1 MITTS
6 ENTEKTDFLP
16 IMDLEFITTLRCA
29 VGMLG
34 EKGHAGW
41 WVSSFFSSASPTFIT
56 PLFPRTGLLAQC
68 HGVTATAT
76 RVHDERIGVGEV
88 FHLFRL
94 PEDMERGVHELLQ
107 DSAKAEGIQKNLVD
121 ANSARAFLDQGGK
134 VNADVGPT
142 LIADI
147 AGLREQMNWHSV
159 AAKYAAGFRN
169 ESEVF
174 PYFTDGK

>member
-1 MITTS
+1 
-6 ENTEKTDFLP
+6 
-16 IMDLEFITTLRCA
+16 MDLEFIATLRCA

-34 EKGHAGW
+34 EKDHAGW
-41 WVSSFFSSASPTFIT
+41 WASSFFSNASSTFMA

-68 HGVTATAT
+68 HGVTAAAT

-107 DSAKAEGIQKNLVD
+107 DSEKAEGIQKNLAD
-121 ANSARAFLDQGGK
+121 ADSARAFLEQGEEAK
-134 VNADVGPT
+134 ADVGPT
-142 LIADI
+142 LISDI
-147 AGLREQMNWHSV
+147 AGLRDQQNWQSV
-159 AAKYAAGFRN
+159 AAKYAAGFRS

>member
-1 MITTS
+1 M
-6 ENTEKTDFLP
+6 E
-16 IMDLEFITTLRCA
+16 LEFIATLRCA
-29 VGMLG
+29 VGLLG
-34 EKGHAGW
+34 EKDHASW
-41 WVSSFFSSASPTFIT
+41 WSSAFFSSASETFIS
-56 PLFPRTGLLAQC
+56 PLFPRTGLLARC
-68 HGVTATAT
+68 HGVTAAAM

-107 DSAKAEGIQKNLVD
+107 DNEKTKGIQEQLTD
-121 ANSARAFLDQGGK
+121 ASSARAFLERSDP
-134 VNADVGPT
+134 VEADVGPT

-147 AGLREQMNWHSV
+147 AGLRKQQNWQTV